1 MSVSGYLP
9 AYCLTGQNTVPA
21 PEIKPNQSRYGDL
34 LPNDAVEFPK
44 KGYSREVPG
53 TMRESH
59 FFVLLSFKSC
69 MFKL

>member
-44 KGYSREVPG
+44 KDYSREVPG
-53 TMRESH
+53 T
-59 FFVLLSFKSC
+59 FVYLFCLVLSTQSEN
-69 MFKL
+69 